1 LAGALARSA
10 GVLQVGRR
18 PALLSS
24 ALEGRPAATG
34 DETTMVAEDDR
45 PAASIDA
52 TTTLPRWGT
61 VDVSEAPAR
70 RRPGSR
76 EKERRVLEA
85 VIFDM
90 DGLLVDSEPMWFR
103 VRKALAHRHGKI
115 WSEEDQRAMAGVHT
129 DVWVAALHDKLEGAL
144 SPDEIFDEVTA
155 RMASYYERGGVPILA
170 GAPEALAACAG
181 RYRVGL
187 ASGSPQHLIEACL
200 HGARWEDH
208 FEARISSDELERG
221 KPAPDVYLGIMR
233 RMDLDP
239 AATAVVEDSG
249 AGIEAGKAAG
259 AKVIA
264 VPNPHTDP
272 GPEILGLADACVGS
286 LHELPAALEKF

>member
-1 LAGALARSA
+1 
-10 GVLQVGRR
+10 
-18 PALLSS
+18 
-24 ALEGRPAATG
+24 
-34 DETTMVAEDDR
+34 
-45 PAASIDA
+45 
-52 TTTLPRWGT
+52 
-61 VDVSEAPAR
+61 
-70 RRPGSR
+70 
-76 EKERRVLEA
+76 
-85 VIFDM
+85 
-90 DGLLVDSEPMWFR
+90 

-129 DVWVAALHDKLEGAL
+129 DVWVAALRDKLEGAL
-144 SPDEIFDEVTA
+144 TPDEIFDEVTT
-155 RMASYYERGGVPILA
+155 RMASYYERGEVPILA
-170 GAPEALAACAG
+170 GATEALVACAG

-233 RMDLDP
+233 RMELDP

-272 GPEILGLADACVGS
+272 GPEVLGLADACIGS
-286 LHELPAALEKF
+286 LHELCATLERF

>member
-1 LAGALARSA
+1 VVDDWRAALI
-10 GVLQVGRR
+10 
-18 PALLSS
+18 
-24 ALEGRPAATG
+24 
-34 DETTMVAEDDR
+34 DETT
-45 PAASIDA
+45 
-52 TTTLPRWGT
+52 TQPRWDT
-61 VDVSEAPAR
+61 VDVCKEPAR

-76 EKERRVLEA
+76 EKEPRVLEA

-129 DVWVAALHDKLEGAL
+129 DVWVAALRDKLEGAL
-144 SPDEIFDEVTA
+144 TPDEIFDEVTT
-155 RMASYYERGGVPILA
+155 RMASYYERGEVPILA
-170 GAPEALAACAG
+170 GATEALVACAG

-233 RMDLDP
+233 RMELDP

-272 GPEILGLADACVGS
+272 GPEVLGLADACIGS
-286 LHELPAALEKF
+286 LHELCATLERF